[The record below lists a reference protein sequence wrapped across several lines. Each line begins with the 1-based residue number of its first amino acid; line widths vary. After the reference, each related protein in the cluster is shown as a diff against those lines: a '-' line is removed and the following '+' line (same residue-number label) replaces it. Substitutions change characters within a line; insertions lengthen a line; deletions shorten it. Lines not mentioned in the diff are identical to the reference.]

1 MEEGHPERPC
11 AKAQKQHWGT
21 YSGQSTARGQCG
33 HVTITDEARGK
44 AAEKYW
50 SFREQELLLGL
61 DGEVGGQERAS
72 QESLLFKDNC

>member
-1 MEEGHPERPC
+1 
-11 AKAQKQHWGT
+11 
-21 YSGQSTARGQCG
+21 
-33 HVTITDEARGK
+33 VTITDEARGK